1 MSNYRKYST
10 CLERSVKH
18 IFKNFLNDSSINDVV
33 EEQSDSSDFKVW
45 IEIEGT
51 IEGEIEIR
59 LPEETLKNMTKKLTA
74 AKRVSKNSYK
84 DVAGELANLI
94 TGTLANQLQ
103 YINHNLVLNPPEFD
117 EDPIQLKTL
126 YENICLSFVS
136 KYGGFDI
143 ETYYKEIT

>member
-1 MSNYRKYST
+1 MSNYKKYAV

-18 IFKNFLNDSSINDVV
+18 IFKNFLADDSISDVI
-33 EEQSDSSDFKVW
+33 ESQTDSDDFKVW
-45 IEIEGT
+45 IELEGT

-59 LPEETLKNMTKKLTA
+59 LKENTLKEMTRKLTSS
-74 AKRVSKNSYK
+74 KRVSKASYK

-103 YINHNLVLNPPEFD
+103 YINHNLVLSPPEFD
-117 EDPIQLKTL
+117 EDPIQMKTL
-126 YENICLSFVS
+126 YENICLSFTS

-143 ETYYKEIT
+143 ETYYKENE